1 MSRFIPSILP
11 FLNDQHSYSRNR
23 VNRGSVNGGFT
34 MFISAGIDS
43 NHFDMYTQGQL
54 GVASSL
60 PMATLGHISFFNNFP
75 MYLNQGHSD
84 KILPSGTSSYNPTGY
99 WLNSSGTDTNM
110 WSYVNSDPNDSQ
122 PDTTYIA
129 SYQSGQA
136 VAPQNMYWVSDA
148 GIMRMN
154 LANSGVTK
162 IFDGNSNTQ
171 LSTHIAYN
179 PIDDFIYYGVE
190 DGNNARI
197 YRVDSSGNR
206 SYTINSSLGAGIS
219 FSSQDNRV
227 YSLNKDGGFKIL
239 IEETGTGSLTSLLG
253 KETLNRRTR
262 YDENNGYVYA
272 IKSETT
278 GYIAKLYRYNVNTST
293 WEYLRVLSKGMY
305 GGAFDIDFN
314 GQQIYYT
321 ATTDYFL
328 PNYYGVVKESIT
340 SGTAVTIAS
349 GDGLSYFQTRDL
361 IYNNYTGNL
370 FYSAEDIS
378 GANTIYTLIKTDASG
393 NNRSTVLTMPEISG
407 FKAMTLD
414 GGLYRSSIDFQLTD
428 FTSDFGINSD
438 SSQQVTRAFVT
449 LKGQNTNQYS
459 YVRAQILTGDKQA
472 TIWEPTYS
480 TGGKI
485 PQGSGEILLDI
496 GFSQSSVNIGYNTK
510 RDWDNAILRLSVA
523 ASPSGNNDVTRIYS
537 TNVTAYSVDGSWTS
551 LNSGL
556 PLNVTGAVQETGSF
570 PMVTLGDT
578 AWALMPMYT
587 SASVGI
593 SGDFSQYT
601 YGHIPVNSGV
611 PLYIYGQ
618 IPSGNFPMY
627 SLGHTSINSGLSLFT
642 QGIYLADASLPLFLK
657 VQDVTT
663 MTSGIPLYMF
673 STSGSGLSKTLTLYI
688 ENSISG
694 LWNGNMPLY
703 VGGEG
708 GISRS
713 ASMPL
718 YLRSDTPYTNKTFPL
733 FLGNYY
739 SSSGSGIPLYIEA
752 PSGTLG
758 AISIGASVP
767 LYIARSSEWTWNNI
781 PMYLKVNS
789 GEYSSFPLYI
799 NGGTWLN
806 SSFTMSMSGLGNSY
820 GNISL
825 MVRGY

>member
-11 FLNDQHSYSRNR
+11 FLNDQHGYGRGI
-23 VNRGSVNGGFT
+23 VNRGNINGGFT

-43 NHFDMYTQGQL
+43 KRFDMYTQGQI

-60 PMATLGHISFFNNFP
+60 PMATLGHQPFFNSFS
-75 MYLNQGHSD
+75 MYLNQGHTD
-84 KILPSGTSSYNPTGY
+84 RMLPSGVSSYTPNGY
-99 WLNSSGTDTNM
+99 WLNSSGTATDM
-110 WSYVNSDPNDSQ
+110 WSYVNTDPNDSQ

-129 SYQSGQA
+129 SYQSGQ
-136 VAPQNMYWVSDA
+136 VVTPVNMYWVSDA

-154 LANSGVTK
+154 LANSGVTR
-162 IFDGNSNTQ
+162 ILDGNSNTQ
-171 LSTHIAYN
+171 LSSHIAYN

-190 DGNNARI
+190 DGNNSRI

-206 SYTINSSLGAGIS
+206 GYSLSSVLGAGLS

-239 IEETGTGSLTSLLG
+239 IEETGTASLTSLLG

-262 YDENNGYVYA
+262 YDENNGYIYA
-272 IKSETT
+272 TKTETT
-278 GYIAKLYRYNVNTST
+278 SYVTKLYRYNVNTST
-293 WEYLRVLSKGMY
+293 WEYLRVLSKGLY
-305 GGAFDIDFN
+305 GGAFDIDFD

-340 SGTAVTIAS
+340 SGTALTIAS
-349 GDGLSYFQTRDL
+349 GNGLSYFQTRDL

-378 GANTIYTLIKTDASG
+378 GSDTIYTLIKTDASG

-407 FKAMTLD
+407 FKAMALD

-428 FTSDFGINSD
+428 FSSDFGINSN
-438 SSQQVTRAFVT
+438 SAQQVTRAFVT
-449 LKGQNTNQYS
+449 LKGQNTNKYS

-480 TGGKI
+480 NGGKI
-485 PQGSGEILLDI
+485 PQGSGAITLEL
-496 GFSQSSVNIGYNTK
+496 GFNQSSINVGYNTK
-510 RDWDNAILRLSVA
+510 RDWDNAILRLSVSA
-523 ASPSGNNDVTRIYS
+523 LPSGNNDITRVYS
-537 TNVTAYSVDGSWTS
+537 ADVTAYSVDSEWTPV
-551 LNSGL
+551 NSGL
-556 PLNVTGAVQETGSF
+556 PLNITGLVQEVGYF
-570 PMVTLGDT
+570 PMITLGDT
-578 AWALMPMYT
+578 AWGLMPMYT
-587 SASVGI
+587 SASVGM
-593 SGDFSQYT
+593 SGDFTQYI
-601 YGHIPVNSGV
+601 YGHQPVNSGI

-618 IPSGNFPMY
+618 IPSGSFPMY
-627 SLGHTSINSGLSLFT
+627 SLGHSSINSGLTMFT
-642 QGIYLADASLPLFLK
+642 QGIYLADARLPLFLK
-657 VQDVTT
+657 VQDITT
-663 MTSGIPLYMF
+663 ITSGVPLYMF
-673 STSGSGLSKTLTLYI
+673 STSGSGLSKTMTLYV
-688 ENSISG
+688 ENGVSG

-703 VGGEG
+703 IGGEG

-713 ASMPL
+713 ASIPL
-718 YLRSDTPYTNKTFPL
+718 YLRSDTPYTNSNFPL

-758 AISIGASVP
+758 AISIGAGVP
-767 LYIARSSEWTWNNI
+767 LYIARSSEWTWNNL
-781 PMYLKVNS
+781 PMYLQVNS
-789 GEYSSFPLYI
+789 GEYSNFPLYI
-799 NGGTWLN
+799 NGGTWLAGT
-806 SSFTMSMSGLGNSY
+806 FTMSMSGLGNNH
-820 GNISL
+820 GNVSL